1 MELQTV
7 GNGCVALHIH
17 SRVTGAKEAA
27 GLVRAALLLDGLE
40 PWPQMEL
47 ELFPAGGGTLIVA
60 RPSEGLAVEVADYAL
75 PFLGGK

>member
-40 PWPQMEL
+40 PWPRMEL
-47 ELFPAGGGTLIVA
+47 ELFPAGGGT

>member
-17 SRVTGAKEAA
+17 SRVT
-27 GLVRAALLLDGLE
+27 
-40 PWPQMEL
+40 
-47 ELFPAGGGTLIVA
+47 GTLIVA

>member
-1 MELQTV
+1 M
-7 GNGCVALHIH
+7 
-17 SRVTGAKEAA
+17 KAA
-27 GLVRAALLLDGLE
+27 ADLGTLLLDGLE
-40 PWPQMEL
+40 PWPRMEL